1 MHFLHQDIIPP
12 EQMPTEKELEVELAR
27 ENRKPTTFGYF
38 EGKPDRESDEI
49 LNVTIDVVSW
59 T

>member
-1 MHFLHQDIIPP
+1 
-12 EQMPTEKELEVELAR
+12 MPTEKELEVELAR